1 MVLVKEELGSDWLT
15 NCYFR
20 IGASSLLDDIINDI
34 NETYNNVTLQN
45 TEEENLKNENRG
57 KIEKKPKSPKSK
69 KES

>member
-45 TEEENLKNENRG
+45 IEEENLKNENRG
-57 KIEKKPKSPKSK
+57 KIEKKTKSPKSK